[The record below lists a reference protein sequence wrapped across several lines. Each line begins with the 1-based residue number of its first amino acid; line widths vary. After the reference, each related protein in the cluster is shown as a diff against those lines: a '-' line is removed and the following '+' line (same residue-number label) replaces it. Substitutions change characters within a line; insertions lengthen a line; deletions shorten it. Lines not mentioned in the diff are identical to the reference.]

1 LAIPLHNLVF
11 ADLFAFQRRMI
22 VKRI

>member
-11 ADLFAFQRRMI
+11 AGLFAFQRRII